1 MFLMLR
7 TPIFDRFLVHRR
19 RGLSSTVLNVDKVPR
34 LPLRFIRDSWEGNFD
49 SGTHQRND
57 ISYNHDNGKPEH
69 DYQSDK
75 KYKVKKSTLEG
86 KDLVITWGDGIS
98 SKYTLDSLNKVHAN
112 WKKPQVSREL
122 WTGLT
127 ESHARTSEEHSISFG
142 DLIRN
147 EKGMSRAVR
156 ALYKYGILLVS
167 ETPTDDNGA
176 GIAALAS
183 ALSGSPK
190 KDLASTSLLAN
201 YKQGGTNILLPNGTD
216 GPLRT
221 LYGSVWFTTSAVQAE
236 GTSVADSAYGVDGL
250 PLHTDMTYMLSPPGL
265 QIFTMIQPSEQGG
278 ESVYADGFAAA
289 ETLRN
294 EDADAFCTLSTTVRK
309 YHCIDKATG
318 WHLEAAGPVIELRN
332 GAVIRIRHN
341 DLDRLPDL
349 PPYSETD
356 DGHEIYE
363 KLAHAHTKWD
373 EILGRE
379 STRLLMKLEKG
390 DTVVVANQVG
400 FVCCHAESPVSRMIY
415 LTLMFFL

>member
-1 MFLMLR
+1 
-7 TPIFDRFLVHRR
+7 
-19 RGLSSTVLNVDKVPR
+19 
-34 LPLRFIRDSWEGNFD
+34 
-49 SGTHQRND
+49 
-57 ISYNHDNGKPEH
+57 
-69 DYQSDK
+69 
-75 KYKVKKSTLEG
+75 
-86 KDLVITWGDGIS
+86 
-98 SKYTLDSLNKVHAN
+98 
-112 WKKPQVSREL
+112 
-122 WTGLT
+122 
-127 ESHARTSEEHSISFG
+127 
-142 DLIRN
+142 
-147 EKGMSRAVR
+147 
-156 ALYKYGILLVS
+156 
-167 ETPTDDNGA
+167 
-176 GIAALAS
+176 
-183 ALSGSPK
+183 
-190 KDLASTSLLAN
+190 
-201 YKQGGTNILLPNGTD
+201 
-216 GPLRT
+216 
-221 LYGSVWFTTSAVQAE
+221 
-236 GTSVADSAYGVDGL
+236 
-250 PLHTDMTYMLSPPGL
+250 MTYMLSPPGL